1 MAIYK
6 RKDSPV
12 WWIRFSHNGRR
23 IQQSSGTSE
32 RSKALELHDRLKS
45 SLWDHA
51 RLGVKPPYAW
61 KEAAIRWCEEKHAK
75 RDLHSD
81 IEKLKYLDR
90 FFGNLTLDEISDD
103 VLELV
108 IRTKRGE
115 IIAKRGAKARPAATL
130 NRFRALIRS
139 ILRRAMNKW
148 RWIDRMPCVI
158 ELEEENNARDRWITP
173 SQAKLLLLALP
184 EHQRAVVMFA
194 LATGLRQRNVLDLE
208 WVEVDFDQGEI
219 HIPAAKAKG
228 KRVIHVALNETA
240 LQVLRGQL
248 GLHPERVFTYRGLP
262 LRNANNRA
270 WRKALKTAGITDFRW
285 HDLRHT
291 WASWLIQKGTPLYVL
306 KEMGAWES
314 LEMVQRYAHLSTT
327 QRQQHARIIDVEL
340 GSGTK
345 LVRDEVLLLAEDTIT
360 N

>member
-12 WWIRFSHNGRR
+12 WWIRFTHNGRR
-23 IQQSSGTSE
+23 IQQSSGTLE

-45 SLWDHA
+45 SLWEQA
-51 RLGVKPPYAW
+51 RLGVKPPRAW
-61 KEAAIRWCEEKHAK
+61 KEAAVRWCEEKHAK
-75 RDLHSD
+75 RDLKGD
-81 IEKLKYLDR
+81 IEKLQYLDR
-90 FFGNLTLDEISDD
+90 FLGSLTLDEISDD
-103 VLELV
+103 VLELI
-108 IRTKRGE
+108 IRTKRAE

-139 ILRRAMNKW
+139 ILRRAINKW

-158 ELEEENNARDRWITP
+158 ELEEENNARTRWITP
-173 SQAKLLLLALP
+173 DQARKLLAALP
-184 EHQRAVVMFA
+184 DHQRVVVLLA
-194 LATGLRQRNVLDLE
+194 LATGLRQSNVLNLE
-208 WVEVDFDQGEI
+208 WVEVDFDLGEI
-219 HIPAAKAKG
+219 LIPTEKAKG
-228 KRVIHVALNETA
+228 KKPIHVTLNETA
-240 LQVLRGQL
+240 LQVLRSQL
-248 GLHPERVFTYRGLP
+248 GLHPDKVFTYRGLP

-291 WASWLIQKGTPLYVL
+291 WASWLYQQGTSLHL
-306 KEMGAWES
+306 IKEMGAWES
-314 LEMVQRYAHLSTT
+314 LEMVQRYIHASSK
-327 QRQQHARIIDVEL
+327 QRRQHARIIDVEL

-345 LVRDEVLLLAEDTIT
+345 LVRDEVLLLTEDTVT